1 MANLHFLAESCV
13 GAEIFEE
20 DFYLCSPNS
29 KASFFHQKSTLF
41 MLIIEVKDGEVIDKV
56 LKKYKRKF
64 EKSQTLKELRRRKNF
79 TKPSVMR
86 RTEVLKAVY
95 KEETYGN
102 KND

>member
-1 MANLHFLAESCV
+1 M
-13 GAEIFEE
+13 EE

-79 TKPSVMR
+79 TKPSVTR